1 MNAVAGAAQRPWLGI
16 TLLLG
21 ATLCF
26 AAMDNAVRHTGRYL
40 PVLLLLWLRYATQAG
55 VMGLWLSRQG
65 RSALRTAHPRFQ
77 LARGAL
83 LLATSAFSFFAVQHM
98 PVAEFT
104 AINMLT
110 PVLVTLLA
118 AWLLKEQVGPLRWA
132 LVLGAFTGA
141 LIVMRP
147 GSGLFG
153 WAVLLPLC
161 AACTYASFQF
171 LTAKLAALENPY
183 TTHFYTGLIGALLL
197 LPVLLASPIDI
208 DGQLLHASALTWLL
222 IALIGLLGT
231 GGHLLLI
238 LALGCAPA
246 SRLVP
251 FMYLQIAHAALFG
264 WLLFGDLPDRWGWIG
279 MAVIA
284 VCGGTTA
291 WLNTRHRSGPAS
303 ALNDD
308 PIDD

>member
-1 MNAVAGAAQRPWLGI
+1 MNAVTGPGQRPWLGI
-16 TLLLG
+16 SLLLA

-26 AAMDNAVRHTGRYL
+26 AAMDNAVRHAGRFL
-40 PVLLLLWLRYATQAG
+40 PVLLILWLRYATQAG
-55 VMGLWLSRQG
+55 VMAIWLLRQG
-65 RSALRTAHPRFQ
+65 PDAMRTAHPRFQ
-77 LARGAL
+77 AARGAL
-83 LLATSAFSFFAVQHM
+83 LLATSAFSFVAVQHM

-118 AWLLKEQVGPLRWA
+118 AWLLKERVSVLRWS
-132 LVLGAFTGA
+132 LVLGAFAGA

-147 GSGLFG
+147 GSSLFG
-153 WAVLLPLC
+153 WAVLLPLGG
-161 AACTYASFQF
+161 AVTYASFQL
-171 LTAKLAALENPY
+171 LTSKLAALENPY
-183 TTHFYTGLIGALLL
+183 TTHFYTGLVGTLLL
-197 LPVLLASPIDI
+197 LPVVLASPLDV
-208 DGQLLHASALTWLL
+208 DGLLLHASALTCAL

-251 FMYLQIAHAALFG
+251 FMYVQIANAALFG

-279 MAVIA
+279 MGVIA

-291 WLNTRHRSGPAS
+291 WLNTRHRSGPPS

-308 PIDD
+308 PVDD